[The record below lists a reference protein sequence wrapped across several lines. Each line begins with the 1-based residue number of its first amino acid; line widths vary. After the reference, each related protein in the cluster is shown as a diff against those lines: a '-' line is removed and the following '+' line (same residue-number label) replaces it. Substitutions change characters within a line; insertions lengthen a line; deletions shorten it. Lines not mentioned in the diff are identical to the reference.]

1 MGTLV
6 LAFVFYVVT
15 VVFSYLLKS
24 IDHRKSNHEGEKMQ
38 RKLFWRSFIVLMV
51 ESYSSM
57 AVSCLMNLKVL
68 RWNSVGIVIMSV
80 LALLLTL
87 LLILFL
93 GFYSKETSQNFDQL
107 SYGSF
112 KRKHSAFYEEL
123 DLDNGKL
130 VLLQPIWFL
139 VRRLVLAVMVLFW
152 RTTVIW

>member
-1 MGTLV
+1 
-6 LAFVFYVVT
+6 
-15 VVFSYLLKS
+15 
-24 IDHRKSNHEGEKMQ
+24 
-38 RKLFWRSFIVLMV
+38 
-51 ESYSSM
+51 
-57 AVSCLMNLKVL
+57 
-68 RWNSVGIVIMSV
+68 
-80 LALLLTL
+80 L